1 MALGI
6 WDKVRGRIIENR
18 GDIESIQEIPDT
30 IKKLYKTSFSVS
42 PYAVIEVA
50 ARAQKWVD
58 QALSRNMYL
67 ETRDINQ
74 LLHIYSTAWKK
85 GLKSTYY
92 LHMKPQHNAEQS
104 TVSVNKQELTGKKG
118 FAAMRSTNGG
128 FATIQTSAHADPA
141 NSTITVD
148 VEAKVS
154 APVASNVNV
163 GKATRIINPEEFGID
178 PGEANICEGCQ

>member
-1 MALGI
+1 
-6 WDKVRGRIIENR
+6 
-18 GDIESIQEIPDT
+18 
-30 IKKLYKTSFSVS
+30 
-42 PYAVIEVA
+42 
-50 ARAQKWVD
+50 
-58 QALSRNMYL
+58 
-67 ETRDINQ
+67 
-74 LLHIYSTAWKK
+74 
-85 GLKSTYY
+85 
-92 LHMKPQHNAEQS
+92 MKPQHNAEQS